1 MDRQDPTPRPADAK
15 YVNCLQIGNN
25 AFEFLFDFGQTY
37 SDDGENLYHTR
48 LVATP
53 VFASQIVEVLGAAI
67 ERYERL
73 YGAIPKQIETR

>member
-1 MDRQDPTPRPADAK
+1 MDLQNSMPRPAEVK

-37 SDDGENLYHTR
+37 SDDGEDLYHTR

-53 VFASQIVEVLGAAI
+53 VFAKQIVKVLGEAI

-73 YGAIPKQIETR
+73 YGSIPKQVETR